1 MGLGFCAVPR
11 WLPCRFFPLDK
22 QEDLIR
28 VAIAALRQHPWQCG
42 CITMGAMLLAGPM
55 AVFPASAPAATAGGS
70 PIEEVQSA
78 LTDRYQTT
86 VPQPVRRALGLRKRD
101 RIRYAIRANGEV
113 VLQRLCPEPVEDDP
127 ALAPFLSLLQQDI
140 TVHPERLQPI
150 TADLAGRLQELV
162 GGIEVNLDAPLL
174 DDDGYA
180 GDLVTGITV

>member
-1 MGLGFCAVPR
+1 M
-11 WLPCRFFPLDK
+11 DK

-55 AVFPASAPAATAGGS
+55 AVFPASAPAATAGEY

-101 RIRYAIRANGEV
+101 RIR
-113 VLQRLCPEPVEDDP
+113 
-127 ALAPFLSLLQQDI
+127 
-140 TVHPERLQPI
+140 
-150 TADLAGRLQELV
+150 
-162 GGIEVNLDAPLL
+162 
-174 DDDGYA
+174 
-180 GDLVTGITV
+180 